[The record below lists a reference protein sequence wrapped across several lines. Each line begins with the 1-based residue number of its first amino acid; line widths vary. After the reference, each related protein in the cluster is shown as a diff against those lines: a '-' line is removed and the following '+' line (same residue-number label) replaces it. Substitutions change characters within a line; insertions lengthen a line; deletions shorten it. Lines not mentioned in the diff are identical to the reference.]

1 MAGKVKRLIFVSM
14 LACSVIIGCR
24 GDSRE
29 LARVKAELE
38 EAKKNLAQITARYN
52 NLSIEK
58 RELTYANNQLQ
69 EQIQKLSTD
78 RDNAMDTSQQVSES
92 ASSVVNELTARIVLL
107 QNEITELNSI
117 IEEQE
122 ATITEQEATISE
134 LTNSN
139 SQPAYQGQGQV
150 YQDLGYT
157 N

>member
-1 MAGKVKRLIFVSM
+1 M
-14 LACSVIIGCR
+14 
-24 GDSRE
+24 
-29 LARVKAELE
+29 
-38 EAKKNLAQITARYN
+38 AQITARYN

-157 N
+157 Y

>member
-157 N
+157 Y